1 MTAPTPSGETS
12 VLIVP
17 YKALKPSHEPSHE
30 IPREPRKPTPNAT
43 IERLKRAVRRNP
55 TPNRPR

>member
-1 MTAPTPSGETS
+1 MTAPTPSKGTS
-12 VLIVP
+12 FLIVP
-17 YKALKPSHEPSHE
+17 YSTLKPSHE